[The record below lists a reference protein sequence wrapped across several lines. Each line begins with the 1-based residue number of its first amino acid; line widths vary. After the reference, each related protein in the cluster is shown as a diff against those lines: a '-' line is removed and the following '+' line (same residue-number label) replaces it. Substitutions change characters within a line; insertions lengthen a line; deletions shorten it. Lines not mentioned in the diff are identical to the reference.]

1 MSGMGENTGNPV
13 WNGYKVLQAN
23 DPLSDMRY
31 AKNPVARYIAKMLKN
46 KIEKAEENGQTPDL
60 NTLFQYNMPF
70 RAIAKM
76 TGGMVSAKMVDGL
89 LLAVNGKTG
98 KGLVTVIFGF
108 FENWKA
114 NKAYAAILA
123 QQEKTGGEEGEL

>member
-76 TGGMVSAKMVDGL
+76 TGRNGVPPKWWSGL
-89 LLAVNGKTG
+89 LLAVNRKDR
-98 KGLVTVIFGF
+98 KGP
-108 FENWKA
+108 
-114 NKAYAAILA
+114 
-123 QQEKTGGEEGEL
+123 